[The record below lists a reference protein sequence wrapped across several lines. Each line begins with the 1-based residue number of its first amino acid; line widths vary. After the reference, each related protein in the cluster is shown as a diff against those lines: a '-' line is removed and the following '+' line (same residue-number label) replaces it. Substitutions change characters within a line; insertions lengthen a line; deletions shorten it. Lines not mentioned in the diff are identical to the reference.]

1 MSTNYTNQMSILA
14 SSPMAQ
20 PSGSSSGGGSG
31 SWFEAMARA
40 WGQALDKQANTIQ
53 QQSDA
58 VNNGG
63 TDNPSALTELTTDS
77 LKFSFLANSSST
89 SINAVGQGLETMAR
103 KG

>member
-1 MSTNYTNQMSILA
+1 MTTSNYVNQMAQLA
-14 SSPMAQ
+14 TSAISQ
-20 PSGSSSGGGSG
+20 TGSTGSGGSSSF
-31 SWFEAMARA
+31 FEALARS
-40 WGQALDKQANTIQ
+40 WGQALDKQANAIQ

-63 TDNPSALTELTTDS
+63 SDNPSALTELTTDS